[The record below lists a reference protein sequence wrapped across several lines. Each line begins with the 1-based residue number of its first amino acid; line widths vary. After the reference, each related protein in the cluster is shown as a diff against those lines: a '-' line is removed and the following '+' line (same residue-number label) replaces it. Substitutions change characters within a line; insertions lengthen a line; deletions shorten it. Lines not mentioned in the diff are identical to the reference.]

1 MRRTIILL
9 LVATGLAGC
18 APIEGAAGLRTAAA
32 DRPERQCFLPRQVV
46 NFRSDG
52 MQSVYLRA
60 LGGDV
65 FEVSSAGCLDLTSS
79 NALSIT
85 PSMGISDRLCVG
97 DGARIAVQNPTI
109 GQGPCQARVVRKLTV
124 AEIEA
129 LPSRSRP

>member
-1 MRRTIILL
+1 MILRVIV
-9 LVATGLAGC
+9 VATGLAGC

-52 MQSVYLRA
+52 AQSVYLRA

-129 LPSRSRP
+129 LPPGNRP